1 MEDDVARYQQM
12 FLAAEE
18 ASQTS
23 RQNAERDRDYYD
35 GKQLT
40 AQERKALADRGQPP
54 VVVNLIKGVVNY
66 LTGLEKQQR
75 SDPKAYP
82 RNPMSDAEAA
92 EAATDGLRYVV
103 ENANYDV
110 SRSATWRQVLVEGV
124 AGVQVMVVDGRDGPE
139 IDIESVDFDRFFADP
154 HSRKIDYSDANYLGL
169 VIWQD
174 LDDAVQQYGEEHR
187 DSLTDLVKSVSATD
201 TYDDSPKHTMWA
213 DPARKRV
220 RVVQLWHRKA
230 DGWHFCEFSGG
241 VKLNEGLGAD
251 LDEDGKPEHP
261 FELLSAYVD
270 REHNRYGVVRDII
283 DSQDEVNKRRSKAL
297 HLLTMRQVSAERGA
311 VADVSEAKRE
321 LAKPDGYIEREPG
334 FAFEVLNTSDL
345 ASGQA
350 MLLQEAKSEIER
362 MGPSPALQGKA
373 DQDQS
378 GRAILAQQR
387 GGMVEL
393 GGLMDNLRQ
402 FDLRVYRRIWRRIQQ
417 SWTAEKWIRVTD
429 DDGAPQFV
437 GMNAQIFDEYGRF
450 LGIQN
455 PVAEMDVDIIIED
468 APDVVTPEG
477 EQFAEFMQLLPLM
490 AQMPPPIVKLAVE
503 MAPNLTPKRKA
514 KMLEIIDQMGGAAD
528 PQAQAI
534 QAQQAQ
540 MAMQKAQGEIENT
553 AADTAKKRA
562 DAVKTATEAAS
573 AGAALMGPTAYA

>member
-1 MEDDVARYQQM
+1 MA
-12 FLAAEE
+12 
-18 ASQTS
+18 
-23 RQNAERDRDYYD
+23 
-35 GKQLT
+35 
-40 AQERKALADRGQPP
+40 
-54 VVVNLIKGVVNY
+54 
-66 LTGLEKQQR
+66 
-75 SDPKAYP
+75 
-82 RNPMSDAEAA
+82 
-92 EAATDGLRYVV
+92 
-103 ENANYDV
+103 
-110 SRSATWRQVLVEGV
+110 
-124 AGVQVMVVDGRDGPE
+124 
-139 IDIESVDFDRFFADP
+139 
-154 HSRKIDYSDANYLGL
+154 
-169 VIWQD
+169 
-174 LDDAVQQYGEEHR
+174 QYGEEYR
-187 DSLTDLVKSVSATD
+187 DSLTDLVKNVSATE
-201 TYDDSPKHTMWA
+201 TYDDSPKHTLWA
-213 DPARKRV
+213 DPGRQRV

-230 DGWHFCEFSGG
+230 DGWHFCEFSGS
-241 VKLNEGLGAD
+241 VKLNEGPGAD
-251 LDEDGKPEHP
+251 LDEDGKSEHP
-261 FELLSAYVD
+261 FEFLSAYVD

-311 VADVSEAKRE
+311 VADVSDAKRE

-350 MLLQEAKSEIER
+350 MLLQEAKGEIER

-528 PQAQAI
+528 PQAQAM

>member
-1 MEDDVARYQQM
+1 MEDNVSRYEQM

-18 ASQTS
+18 ATATA
-23 RQNAERDRDYYD
+23 RQLAEQDRDYYD

-40 AQERKALADRGQPP
+40 AKERKTLADRGQPP
-54 VVVNLIKGVVNY
+54 VVINMIKGVVNY

-82 RNPMSDAEAA
+82 RNPESDAEAA
-92 EAATDGLRYVV
+92 EAATDAMRYVV
-103 ENANYDV
+103 ENARYDV
-110 SRSATWRQVLVEGV
+110 HRSLAWKQTLVEGIG
-124 AGVQVMVVDGRDGPE
+124 GVQIFTVDGRDGPE
-139 IDIESVDFDRFFADP
+139 IEIEPIDFDRFFADP
-154 HSRKIDYSDANYLGL
+154 HSRREDYSDANYLGL

-174 LDDAVQQYGEEHR
+174 LEDAIAQYGEEHR
-187 DSLTDLVKSVSATD
+187 DALTDVIKSVASD
-201 TYDDSPKHTMWA
+201 ETYNDKPKHHLWG
-213 DPARKRV
+213 DPARQRV
-220 RVVQLWHRKA
+220 RVVQLWHREQ

-241 VKLNEGLGAD
+241 VKLRDGLGEH

-261 FELLSAYVD
+261 FEMLSAYVD

-311 VADVSEAKRE
+311 VADVSHAKRE

-362 MGPSPALQGKA
+362 MGPSPAMQGKA
-373 DQDQS
+373 DDDQS
-378 GRAILAQQR
+378 GRAIMAQQR

-393 GGLMDNLRQ
+393 GGLMDGLRM

-417 SWTAEKWIRVTD
+417 TWTDQRWIRVTD
-429 DDGAPQFV
+429 DEGAAQFV
-437 GMNAQIFDEYGRF
+437 GMNRPVFDDFGRF

-468 APDVVTPEG
+468 APDVITPEG

-490 AQMPPPIVKLAVE
+490 AQMPPPLVKLTVE

-514 KMLEIIDQMGGAAD
+514 KMLEIVEQMGGAAD
-528 PQAQAI
+528 PQAQAM
-534 QAQQAQ
+534 QMQQAQ
-540 MAMQKAQGEIENT
+540 MAMQGQQADIENT
-553 AADTAKKRA
+553 AADTMKKRA
-562 DAVKTATEAAS
+562 DAMKTATEAA
-573 AGAALMGPTAYA
+573 AQKVAMEAPYY